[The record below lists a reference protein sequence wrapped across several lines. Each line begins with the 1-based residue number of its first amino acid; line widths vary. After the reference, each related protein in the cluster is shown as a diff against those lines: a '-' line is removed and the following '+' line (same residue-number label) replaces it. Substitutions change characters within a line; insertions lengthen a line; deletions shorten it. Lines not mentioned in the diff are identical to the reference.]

1 MRPTWLVTGSA
12 GFLGANAGLWLADR
26 AETVGQARSGPAPTS
41 EYGRTVLLDLRDL
54 TATAAMVRRVRPDVI
69 LHAAAISG
77 HETCAHDPE
86 QAFAVNVEASRVIAE
101 TAAEV
106 GARMIYISTDAVFS
120 GARGNYAET
129 DEPEPFSNYGET
141 KLLGEKAVLA
151 SATDALVARTNFFG
165 WSTSGRRSVLEFFVN
180 SLRAG
185 QDVKGYPDFIVTSI
199 YVRSLVEILWRLTEL
214 RASGVVHVASS
225 DAVSKHD
232 FGVTVAR
239 VFGLAGDL
247 ISPEHSDVH
256 GHLTSRSRDISLSTE
271 LLASL
276 VGAPPTQ
283 ADGVRR
289 AAEDEQTVAAALRLL
304 EVQEDLE
311 PGLT

>member
-54 TATAAMVRRVRPDVI
+54 SATAAMVRDARPDVI

-101 TAAEV
+101 TAAEI

-141 KLLGEKAVLA
+141 KLLGERAVLDSGA
-151 SATDALVARTNFFG
+151 DALIARTNFFG

-185 QDVKGYPDFIVTSI
+185 EDVKGYPDFIVTSI
-199 YVRSLVEILWRLTEL
+199 YVQSLVETLWRLTEL
-214 RASGVVHVASS
+214 GARGVMHVASS

-239 VFGLAGDL
+239 VFGLDEDL

-256 GHLTSRSRDISLSTE
+256 GHLTSRSRDISLNTGRLHGVLGARPPSQRDGIE
-271 LLASL
+271 QARQDEDALAANL
-276 VGAPPTQ
+276 
-283 ADGVRR
+283 R
-289 AAEDEQTVAAALRLL
+289 AL
-304 EVQEDLE
+304 ES
-311 PGLT
+311 